1 MDQPSPPPTMR
12 RSIPETYAGRTL
24 FITGATGF
32 MGKVL
37 VEKLLRDCPELKCI
51 YLLIRTKRGVDAAQ
65 RKDEY
70 LKHLV
75 FDRIRETNRAQLD
88 KIRLVRGDILEDD
101 LDMANGDQAE
111 LAENVEVVFHC
122 AANVRF
128 DQELKQA
135 VNYNLN
141 GTLRVL
147 RLAERMKRL
156 VAFVHVSTA
165 FCQCNEAVVE
175 ERAYPA
181 PHSPLGI
188 SKLADLVDSK
198 VLDLVTPS
206 MLNDFPDTYSYT
218 KALTEDLVN
227 GLRDRLPIAI
237 ARPTIVTA
245 AWKEPV
251 PGWIEGTHGPTGLII
266 GCGRGVVRTMHCN
279 PDYDTHVMP
288 VDVTMNAVII
298 LGAERINAGLDGKAL
313 FCNISSDYVNP
324 IAWGKSVQVCWE
336 KVIQNPLCFSLWYPD
351 GSIKSNSVHHMICAI
366 LFHYLPAYLI
376 DFLLVVFRREP
387 FLLNNL
393 PNTYAYTKALT
404 EDLVNGF
411 RDRLPVA
418 IARPTVVIAA
428 WREPIPGWIE
438 GTHGP
443 TGLMIGGG
451 RGVIRTMHC
460 NPEYDSGLMPVDVT
474 MNGVI
479 ILGAERINTGFQ
491 QNTLFCNIASGN
503 VNPITWGDA
512 LEAGR
517 KKLYDNPLC
526 FSLWYPDGSIKSNYL
541 YHMLCVVLFHYL
553 PAYLIDFLLIILRR
567 KPFMIKIQKKIS
579 QGLNVLQYYT
589 TKQWVFNN
597 DRMCAM
603 YGRLSEKDRQTF
615 FFDMSALDWPSYFRD
630 YILGVRQYV
639 LKEPPATLPKAR
651 RLLRK
656 LYIMDKLVQAAIYA
670 LILWLVWSYWDV
682 VIGSIQFVLDSSVDG
697 VRKTF
702 ARGTRA

>member
-12 RSIPETYAGRTL
+12 RSIPDTYAGRTL

-101 LDMANGDQAE
+101 LDIANGDQAE

-206 MLNDFPDTYSYT
+206 
-218 KALTEDLVN
+218 
-227 GLRDRLPIAI
+227 
-237 ARPTIVTA
+237 
-245 AWKEPV
+245 
-251 PGWIEGTHGPTGLII
+251 
-266 GCGRGVVRTMHCN
+266 
-279 PDYDTHVMP
+279 
-288 VDVTMNAVII
+288 
-298 LGAERINAGLDGKAL
+298 
-313 FCNISSDYVNP
+313 
-324 IAWGKSVQVCWE
+324 
-336 KVIQNPLCFSLWYPD
+336 
-351 GSIKSNSVHHMICAI
+351 
-366 LFHYLPAYLI
+366 
-376 DFLLVVFRREP
+376 
-387 FLLNNL
+387 LLNNL

-479 ILGAERINTGFQ
+479 ILGAERMNTGFQ

-615 FFDMSALDWPSYFRD
+615 FFDMSGLDWPSYFRD

-697 VRKTF
+697 VRKAF
-702 ARGTRA
+702 VRGTRA